1 MSAIDILLINLPTGS
16 WYKDKIKDTNSM
28 PPLGLLYI
36 ASYLEKYNYKV
47 KVLDFAV
54 THISSCEFEQ
64 LLLEGQPK
72 IVGLSTYNES
82 WSTQK
87 VLCKLVKKVLPD
99 AVISAGGAFA
109 SFCYEDILLQSLT
122 DVVQR
127 GEGEYIFK
135 ALADFVIRDNK
146 WGQKIEIDGIC
157 YRDPDGNII
166 VNKDS
171 CRIQDLDNIPFPN
184 RDLLELDKYIMP
196 YTIST
201 SRGCPGNCIF
211 CSSRA
216 FWGKQVIMRSA
227 KSVFDEVMDI
237 YHKYGVTI
245 FYITDDTFTASKKR
259 CLDFCKMLKETGINF
274 IWGCES
280 RADVIDESFIEILYQ
295 AGCHKIQFGF
305 ESADNEILKKLRKHV
320 TIEQIENAVKCACK
334 IGMHIQ
340 TSYIIGHAF
349 DTNETIE
356 KTLSYAKYF
365 SDKYGARVVCSVN
378 TPFPGTEQYEKMKEL
393 GISVKT
399 KDWSKYLLNNPIIS
413 TKNLT
418 TNELRNY
425 LAKGQKLIK

>member
-1 MSAIDILLINLPTGS
+1 MNAIDILLINLPTGS
-16 WYKDKIKDTNSM
+16 WYKDKIKDSNSM

-54 THISSCEFEQ
+54 THISSTEFE
-64 LLLEGQPK
+64 LMLSEGQPK

-87 VLCKLVKKVLPD
+87 VLCKIVKRVLPD

-135 ALADFVIRDNK
+135 ELADFVIRDNK
-146 WGQKIEIDGIC
+146 WGQTIDIDGIS
-157 YRDPDGNII
+157 YRDSGGNIV

-171 CRIQDLDNIPFPN
+171 CRIQNLDDLPFPN
-184 RDLLELDKYIMP
+184 RDFLELDKYIMP

-227 KSVFDEVMDI
+227 KSIFEEVMDI

-259 CLDFCKMLKETGINF
+259 CLDFCEMLKETGINF

-280 RADVIDESFIEILYQ
+280 RADVIDESFIERLYR

-356 KTLSYAKYF
+356 KTLSYAQYF

-378 TPFPGTEQYEKMKEL
+378 TPFPGTEQYERMKEL

-399 KDWSKYLLNNPIIS
+399 KDWSKYVLNNPIIS